1 MTIRELFNLLRADL
15 IRLTLPIGD
24 ELVIKPRWSKL
35 LNPRF
40 TPILMLRLARYFYL
54 SKWLR
59 FLSPIFTW
67 CNVLLF
73 GIEVTP
79 RCEIG
84 PGLMLP
90 HTHGTVI
97 GASRVGCN
105 ATIFQGVT
113 LGAKFADLV
122 FDAAQR
128 PTLGDNVI
136 VGAGAKVLGGIVIGN
151 DAKVGANAVVL
162 HSVPAYAVALGIPAK
177 LVK

>member
-1 MTIRELFNLLRADL
+1 MRSSR
-15 IRLTLPIGD
+15 
-24 ELVIKPRWSKL
+24 SKL

-40 TPILMLRLARYFYL
+40 APVLMLQLARYFYL
-54 SKWLR
+54 SKRPR

-73 GIEVTP
+73 GIEVAP

-84 PGLMLP
+84 FGLMLP

-97 GASRVGCN
+97 GAIRMGYN

-122 FDAAQR
+122 WCLMQR
-128 PTLGDNVI
+128 SGQR
-136 VGAGAKVLGGIVIGN
+136 
-151 DAKVGANAVVL
+151 
-162 HSVPAYAVALGIPAK
+162 
-177 LVK
+177 LVTT